1 MSSDALMRFA
11 LAIAAVAALCRFAV
25 QGAEPQNAMPPALLE
40 AIAGNE
46 PYCSLVEYG
55 LPLINTTTEVEAL
68 PVELRLSRA
77 AAIKRVLLEQMVR
90 AKAERHRVSPSNY
103 AISAERAV
111 ELGAPMVF
119 ALFMQLEAQG
129 ELSPRARYTVREALR
144 QLYRDYRV
152 HELDLRLFVETS
164 HLAPEDILDAAQ
176 WLPMDVLFS
185 PVYVSDF
192 TAEELEQQYKELG
205 GVISE
210 LATVY
215 ASVQSAEQARSAV
228 DKLLPLLVRYAA
240 TQGARKLATAEQLQR
255 LRAHYGLLY
264 HDLPRW
270 NEQRRR
276 VQQANY
282 FDCVKLRIIDY
293 FLN

>member
-1 MSSDALMRFA
+1 MRFA
-11 LAIAAVAALCRFAV
+11 LAIATVAALCPIAV

-55 LPLINTTTEVEAL
+55 LPLINTTAEVESL

-77 AAIKRVLLEQMVR
+77 AAIKRVLLGQMVR
-90 AKAERHRVSPSNY
+90 AKAERHRVSPENY
-103 AISAERAV
+103 ALSAQRAV
-111 ELGAPMVF
+111 ELGTPMVF
-119 ALFMQLEAQG
+119 ALYMQLEAQG
-129 ELSPRARYTVREALR
+129 ELSSRARYTVREALR
-144 QLYRDYRV
+144 QLYSDYRV

-164 HLAPEDILDAAQ
+164 HLAPEDILDAAG
-176 WLPMDVLFS
+176 WLPMEVLFS
-185 PVYVSDF
+185 PVYERDF
-192 TAEELEQQYKELG
+192 TAEGLERQYKELG
-205 GVISE
+205 GLVSE
-210 LATVY
+210 LAAVY
-215 ASVQSAEQARSAV
+215 TSVQSAEQAQSAA

-240 TQGARKLATAEQLQR
+240 TQGTRKLATAEQLQGW
-255 LRAHYGLLY
+255 RARYGLLY
-264 HDLPRW
+264 RDLPHL